1 MIMATCCGLFTL
13 NCVVSAQNWT
23 LKSAPATYLSS
34 VASSADGSK
43 LVAAGG
49 NVGLFLST
57 NSGSTWTNSF
67 GGDWTRVASSADG
80 AKLVAVTMGDVVTST
95 DSGATWQHDY
105 PVEPERVW
113 SAVASS
119 ADGTKLVVAAYN
131 GGPLYAS
138 ANSGT
143 SWVQLTNYPVA
154 NQWILAIASSAD
166 GRTLATASKKL
177 VPFGQG
183 GVYISTN
190 SGQTWVQVTNL
201 PNDDWDAIA
210 LSADGTKMVAAP
222 QNDSIYI
229 STNTGATWSPTETPS
244 ELWESVAMSAD
255 GTKVI
260 AGPAAVIY
268 TSVDSGI
275 TWTTNNVPFVNCV
288 SVASSADGNELE
300 AVDSS
305 VVGIWISQTTPAP
318 CLNITPTNNNLTLSW
333 VSPSTNFV
341 LQQSSDLTT
350 TNWVTLTNIPT
361 LNLSNLQDEATLSPS
376 NNSSFYRLATPSF

>member
-1 MIMATCCGLFTL
+1 MKVFSEFGLQQLDDGRLKPAPPSRFSSCFSSFLAMIMATCCGLFTL

-80 AKLVAVTMGDVVTST
+80 AKLVAIAMGDVVSST

-119 ADGTKLVVAAYN
+119 ADGTKLAIAAYN

-154 NQWILAIASSAD
+154 NQWILAIASSSD
-166 GRTLATASKKL
+166 GRRIAPKVLLPGS
-177 VPFGQG
+177 G
-183 GVYISTN
+183 GKA
-190 SGQTWVQVTNL
+190 G
-201 PNDDWDAIA
+201 
-210 LSADGTKMVAAP
+210 K
-222 QNDSIYI
+222 NDS
-229 STNTGATWSPTETPS
+229 
-244 ELWESVAMSAD
+244 LCQ
-255 GTKVI
+255 K
-260 AGPAAVIY
+260 
-268 TSVDSGI
+268 SG
-275 TWTTNNVPFVNCV
+275 
-288 SVASSADGNELE
+288 
-300 AVDSS
+300 
-305 VVGIWISQTTPAP
+305 
-318 CLNITPTNNNLTLSW
+318 
-333 VSPSTNFV
+333 
-341 LQQSSDLTT
+341 
-350 TNWVTLTNIPT
+350 
-361 LNLSNLQDEATLSPS
+361 
-376 NNSSFYRLATPSF
+376 YRGRNG